1 LPSINK
7 PKALVYPQESR
18 GVGIGSSSRGRNAVR
33 HGTRILQ
40 VIGAA
45 TAFPANELLDFLAS
59 NILFEFIAGDEDS
72 APVLYRC
79 TPVSPTNLQL
89 SFESLQS
96 QDWVHDTAM
105 RREETF
111 LDNMDTDRKPATFL
125 PTTTATEITT
135 TTRSIC
141 CLVTTIYIRLSRVST
156 TYTYEDIYTRVG
168 RYLPQRRI
176 KGGTQVLESEKGATD
191 I

>member
-1 LPSINK
+1 
-7 PKALVYPQESR
+7 VYS
-18 GVGIGSSSRGRNAVR
+18 G
-33 HGTRILQ
+33 
-40 VIGAA
+40 
-45 TAFPANELLDFLAS
+45 
-59 NILFEFIAGDEDS
+59 
-72 APVLYRC
+72 VLYE
-79 TPVSPTNLQL
+79 SPAL

-111 LDNMDTDRKPATFL
+111 LDNIDTDRKPATFL

-135 TTRSIC
+135 TTRSVC

-176 KGGTQVLESEKGATD
+176 KGGTQVLENERGQPIYKGVTTY
-191 I
+191 ILQGWE